1 MTMDNTMNRLD
12 APATASLQNTFD
24 LVSVDL
30 AQDVITFWRDVG
42 KEGWFAKNDAVDQRF
57 RDLFY
62 DLHFSAARRECEHWI
77 AQPYPGLALIL
88 LLDQFPRNVFRQT
101 AHMFATDPLARHYA
115 KRFIDDGLVDQL
127 DNELRLF
134 ACLPFVHSENLSDHD
149 YALKLYQRYAP
160 GNLGWAQNHRSIVSR
175 FGCFPHRNASLGR
188 ATTPEQQAF
197 LDEGG
202 FAG

>member
-1 MTMDNTMNRLD
+1 MTMDNAMNRPGAATTGSSND
-12 APATASLQNTFD
+12 APDRAL
-24 LVSVDL
+24 VDL

-57 RDLFY
+57 WDLFH
-62 DLHFSAARRECEHWI
+62 DLHFIAARRECEHWI

-115 KRFIDDGLVDQL
+115 KRFIDDGLVEQIDA
-127 DNELRLF
+127 ELRLF
-134 ACLPFVHSENLSDHD
+134 ACLPFAHSENLADQN
-149 YALKLYQRYAP
+149 YAVTLYQRYAP
-160 GNLGWAQNHRSIVSR
+160 DNQGWAQNHRSIVSR
-175 FGCFPHRNASLGR
+175 FGRFPHRNACLGR
-188 ATTPEQQAF
+188 VITPEEQAF
-197 LDEGG
+197 LDKDG